1 MFDIFST
8 ENNDISVLELIF
20 MKQLTNKLQDSPGL
34 VLFMEMDIFSFF
46 SGAGFLDLGFE
57 EEGFNIVFVNEYNES
72 FLTVY
77 KFARKNMNLKSPQY
91 GYFCG
96 DINDLFRGDLKQ
108 TLTKNVRQSKE
119 EALVGF
125 IGGPPCPDFSIA
137 GKNEGI
143 SGKNGMLTNSFKRII
158 LSQEPDFFVFE
169 NVKGLWSTKK
179 HRAEY
184 DKIKASF
191 ARKDYVLTDRLVNS
205 IEYGVPQDRER
216 VILFGIKYKLLS
228 KNKKEAK
235 AILKKEFPWKSS
247 ISFDIMKVNN
257 CIWPTQSNFCEDSI
271 LEAPPEIIPEL
282 SVEYWFRKNDV
293 YNHFNSTDYFL
304 PRSIDRFNTIQEGD
318 VSRKSFKRLHRWRY
332 SPTAAYGNNEVHL
345 HPYKARRLSVAE
357 ALAIQSLP
365 KNFILPKSLTK
376 SDMFKTIGNGVPFL
390 LSKGIAHSI
399 KEFINK
405 EVKVGWDK

>member
-1 MFDIFST
+1 MLDIFST

-158 LSQEPDFFVFE
+158 LSQEPDFFCVRKCE
-169 NVKGLWSTKK
+169 GIMVDKK
-179 HRAEY
+179 AQ
-184 DKIKASF
+184 S
-191 ARKDYVLTDRLVNS
+191 
-205 IEYGVPQDRER
+205 GV
-216 VILFGIKYKLLS
+216 
-228 KNKKEAK
+228 
-235 AILKKEFPWKSS
+235 
-247 ISFDIMKVNN
+247 
-257 CIWPTQSNFCEDSI
+257 
-271 LEAPPEIIPEL
+271 
-282 SVEYWFRKNDV
+282 
-293 YNHFNSTDYFL
+293 
-304 PRSIDRFNTIQEGD
+304 
-318 VSRKSFKRLHRWRY
+318 
-332 SPTAAYGNNEVHL
+332 
-345 HPYKARRLSVAE
+345 
-357 ALAIQSLP
+357 
-365 KNFILPKSLTK
+365 
-376 SDMFKTIGNGVPFL
+376 
-390 LSKGIAHSI
+390 
-399 KEFINK
+399 
-405 EVKVGWDK
+405 